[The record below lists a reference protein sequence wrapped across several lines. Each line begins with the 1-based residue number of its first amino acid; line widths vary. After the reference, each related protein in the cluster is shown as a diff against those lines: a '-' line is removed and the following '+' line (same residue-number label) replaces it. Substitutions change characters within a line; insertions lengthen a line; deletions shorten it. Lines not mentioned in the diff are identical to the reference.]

1 MRWIVLTGLIVM
13 ALAGALML
21 YRQGE
26 KAVANQD
33 WRRVQGTVTESQV
46 DQRAA
51 RSNERQWDYKA
62 IIHYRYEVDGRPY
75 AGTQRR
81 FPEPGYS
88 TTEAPE
94 TEIAARYPA
103 GSPVWVYVNPANPA
117 ESVLETGRH
126 WTVWAGI
133 GLALAVA
140 LIAGYFLLHG

>member
-1 MRWIVLTGLIVM
+1 MKFG
-13 ALAGALML
+13 
-21 YRQGE
+21 RQL
-26 KAVANQD
+26 
-33 WRRVQGTVTESQV
+33 
-46 DQRAA
+46 
-51 RSNERQWDYKA
+51 RSRFKLPV
-62 IIHYRYEVDGRPY
+62 YEVDER
-75 AGTQRR
+75 
-81 FPEPGYS
+81 YS